1 MAAPVA
7 PGPPVARG
15 AGFGLGLAALG
26 TLVLT
31 PDAMFMRLSGMDGFQ
46 MSAWRGF
53 LMGGVMLL
61 AWAATSHDRAG
72 DLGQVGTRAGLLI
85 IACQFFNSTLF
96 CLGIAAAPAAIVLIG
111 IAAVPVFSALLSWV
125 ILREATGLLTWIATF
140 FVMFGVCLA
149 VTGKGALFDVTAVIG
164 VSFGLGVAFVLALN
178 FTVLRAHQRLP
189 ILLLIGIG
197 AIIAGVNGLVITG
210 VEAMPN
216 GAPWAMV
223 ATGVVVLPV
232 SFYLLSLAA
241 RYTHAANVS
250 LIMLME
256 TVLGP
261 FWVWLAV
268 GETPTVQMVV
278 GGSIVIASLVVYLS
292 LIRRAA
298 SSPARP

>member
-1 MAAPVA
+1 M
-7 PGPPVARG
+7 
-15 AGFGLGLAALG
+15 LATLG
-26 TLVLT
+26 TIILT
-31 PDAMFMRLSGMDGFQ
+31 PDAMFMRLSEMGGFQ

-61 AWAATSHDRAG
+61 VWLVTSRDRAG
-72 DLGQVGTRAGLLI
+72 DIAQINTRAGWAI
-85 IACQFFNSTLF
+85 IICQFFNSMLF

-125 ILREATGLLTWIATF
+125 ILREPTQAITWAAISAVMVGIFIAI
-140 FVMFGVCLA
+140 
-149 VTGKGALFDVTAVIG
+149 TGKGAQFDVSAVIG
-164 VSFGLGVAFVLALN
+164 AAFGLGVALVLALN
-178 FTVLRAHQRLP
+178 FTILRAHQRLP

-197 AIIAGVNGLVITG
+197 AVFAGVNGLIITG
-210 VEAMPN
+210 PAQMLT
-216 GAPWAMV
+216 GAPWAMIT
-223 ATGVVVLPV
+223 TGMILLPL

-268 GETPTVQMVV
+268 GEVPSGRMFI
-278 GGSIVIASLVVYLS
+278 GGSIVLISLAIYLW
-292 LIRRAA
+292 ITRQRALKA
-298 SSPARP
+298 A

>member
-1 MAAPVA
+1 MAGAVT
-7 PGPPVARG
+7 RG
-15 AGFGLGLAALG
+15 AGFGLALAVLG

-31 PDAMFMRLSGMDGFQ
+31 PDAMLMRLSGMDGFQ

-61 AWAATSHDRAG
+61 AWALTSRDRMG
-72 DLGQVGTRAGLLI
+72 DLAQITTIAGVVI
-85 IACQFFNSTLF
+85 VICQFFNSMLF

-125 ILREATGLLTWIATF
+125 ISREPTSALTWVAIA
-140 FVMFGVCLA
+140 A
-149 VTGKGALFDVTAVIG
+149 VIAGMLIAVSGKGAQFNAPAVIG
-164 VSFGLGVAFVLALN
+164 VMFGLGVAFVLALN
-178 FTVLRAHQRLP
+178 FTMLRAHQRLP
-189 ILLLIGIG
+189 ILLLIGVG
-197 AIIAGVNGLVITG
+197 AVLAGFNGLIITG
-210 VEAMPN
+210 PANMVS

-223 ATGVVVLPV
+223 ITGAVVLPL

-268 GETPTVQMVV
+268 GEGPTGRMIV
-278 GGSIVIASLVVYLS
+278 GGAIVLVALAIYLV
-292 LIRRAA
+292 LTRRKALQAA
-298 SSPARP
+298 